1 MILHLCRYILILMK
15 KLLVLI
21 IFTAL
26 HLTIGA
32 QEKINWL
39 SFEEA
44 IELNKEVP
52 KPILIDI
59 YTDWCGYCKKMDKET
74 YANTTIAT
82 YINKNFYAIKLDGEG
97 KEDITYKGYTFKL
110 KGEGRSKYHEL
121 SAALMEG
128 KLSYP
133 TTIFM
138 TEKEQMLQKIPGYL
152 TVEKFE
158 KILAYFN
165 TEAYKDQEWADFE
178 EKFKSKLTP

>member
-1 MILHLCRYILILMK
+1 MK

-21 IFTAL
+21 VFTFVSF
-26 HLTIGA
+26 TSNA

-39 SFEEA
+39 SFEKA
-44 IELNKEVP
+44 IELNKENP
-52 KPILIDI
+52 KLILIDV

-74 YANTTIAT
+74 YANATIAS

-97 KEDITYKGYTFKL
+97 KEDINYKGYTFKL
-110 KGEGRSKYHEL
+110 KGEGKSKYHEL

-128 KLSYP
+128 QLSYP

-152 TVEKFE
+152 TVERFE

-165 TEAYKDQEWADFE
+165 TEAYKNQEWADFE
-178 EKFKSKLTP
+178 KDFKSNLKR